1 MMNMPSFGT
10 STSARMTHA
19 ETRTYSRAMA
29 NIVTSAAIV
38 VAALNPVISAAAP
51 AAGDTYVYR
60 YTDGYTKQLRGQI
73 NYRVDSVDINRV
85 VEAVTADPPSA
96 GSARTDI
103 HTADGNWLRHPLV
116 NHDQPVEYE
125 FAIPYP
131 AYLFPL
137 ETGKS
142 WSVRLD
148 AVNPASGRRNSVR
161 VDGEV
166 LGVERVRVPAGEFDT
181 IKIRRLIY
189 AGDWDGFRR
198 ETNIVETDWY
208 APAVG
213 RAVRSESTSQYL
225 DSNRARCC
233 IRIAGDWN
241 VYELVF
247 LPASAHK

>member
-1 MMNMPSFGT
+1 MINT
-10 STSARMTHA
+10 SRFRTTSSASVPHVGGR
-19 ETRTYSRAMA
+19 TRARAMA
-29 NIVTSAAIV
+29 AAVTAAAIV
-38 VAALNPVISAAAP
+38 VAALHPVISAAAP

-73 NYRVDSVDINRV
+73 SYRVDSADANRV
-85 VEAVTADPPSA
+85 VEAVTADTPSA
-96 GSARTDI
+96 GTARTDI
-103 HTADGNWLRHPLV
+103 YTTDGNWLRHPLV

-125 FAIPYP
+125 FATAYP

-142 WSVRLD
+142 WSVRID

-166 LGVERVRVPAGEFDT
+166 LGTERISVPAGDFDT
-181 IKIRRLIY
+181 IKVRRLVY

-198 ETNIVETDWY
+198 ETNIIETDWY

-213 RAVRSESTSQYL
+213 RAIRSVTTSHYL
-225 DSNRARCC
+225 DLSRIRCC
-233 IRIAGDWN
+233 VRMDGDWN

-247 LPASAHK
+247 LPAPARK